1 MHRVLL
7 VLDSEDLSAVLHKKL
22 SENFEVEICDT
33 ATSVDMIDRYHPDAL
48 ILDLFLP
55 GTDGFQILQNATH
68 KTHTII
74 LLTLL
79 VSTDIIDRAT
89 DLNIDYVFLKP
100 FKLSALTKQLYKLLS
115 VDDKK
120 SPYCFQKGL

>member
-22 SENFEVEICDT
+22 SDNFEVKVCDAAT
-33 ATSVDMIDRYHPDAL
+33 AVETIDHYRPDAL

-55 GTDGFQILQNATH
+55 GTDGFQILQNAAYNVPS
-68 KTHTII
+68 II

-79 VSTDIIDRAT
+79 VSSDILDLAA
-89 DLNIDYVFLKP
+89 DLNIDHIFLKP
-100 FKLSALTKQLYKLLS
+100 FKLSAIAERLSELLPIE
-115 VDDKK
+115 VI
-120 SPYCFQKGL
+120 